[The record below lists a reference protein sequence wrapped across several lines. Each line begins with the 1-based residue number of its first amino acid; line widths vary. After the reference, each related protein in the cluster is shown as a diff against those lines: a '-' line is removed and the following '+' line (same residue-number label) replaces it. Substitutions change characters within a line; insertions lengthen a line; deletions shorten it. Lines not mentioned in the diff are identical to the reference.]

1 MVTIMNYN
9 LFELVNSDKDIELP
23 SIVERLSSE
32 REYRRLMRTIIRDA
46 RQVIIDDILPTYA
59 LSISDGAMITDGFFT
74 TAADLVSS
82 LKEKMRVAALRVAL
96 SASILIN
103 SEARY
108 LESKFVEGVKSN
120 ANTDISALVRP
131 EDNSLLIRKIVER
144 NTALINSLSDE
155 TAEKVLQAVVNAQI
169 KGLSK
174 TQLKDTLSKILGKQ
188 AKRADLIASD
198 QLEKLAADIIAD
210 RAKQAG
216 LNIYIWLSL
225 MDGRERA
232 LHNYLHNK
240 RQDDRNPNHGDNGL
254 YPRQPIRCR
263 CRARWIIVGR
273 SGMHL
278 Y

>member
-1 MVTIMNYN
+1 MNYN
-9 LFELVNSDKDIELP
+9 LSELVNNDKDIELP

-32 REYRRLMRTIIRDA
+32 REYRKLLRSIVRDA
-46 RQVIIDDILPTYA
+46 RQSIIDDVLPTYA

-74 TAADLVSS
+74 TAADLVAS
-82 LKEKMRVAALRVAL
+82 LKEKLRVSAL
-96 SASILIN
+96 SAVLNASILIN

-108 LESKFVEGVKSN
+108 LDSKFVEGVKSS
-120 ANTDISALVRP
+120 AKTDVSALVRP

-144 NTALINSLSDE
+144 NVALINSLSDE

-169 KGLSK
+169 SGSSK
-174 TQLKDTLSKILGKQ
+174 TQLKDTLTKILGRQ

-198 QLEKLAADIIAD
+198 QLEKLAAEIIAD

-225 MDGRERA
+225 MDGRERP

-263 CRARWIIVGR
+263 CRARWIIGGR
-273 SGMHL
+273 GSNL

>member
-1 MVTIMNYN
+1 MMMNYN
-9 LFELVNSDKDIELP
+9 LSELVNSDKDIELP
-23 SIVERLSSE
+23 AIVERLSSQ
-32 REYRRLMRTIIRDA
+32 REYQRLLRSIVRDA
-46 RQVIIDDILPTYA
+46 RQAIVDDVLPTYA
-59 LSISDGAMITDGFFT
+59 LSISDGVMITDGFFT
-74 TAADLVSS
+74 SAADLVAS
-82 LKEKMRVAALRVAL
+82 LKEKMRVAALRVTL

-103 SEARY
+103 SEARS
-108 LESKFVEGVKSN
+108 LDDKFVAGVKSK
-120 ANTDISALVRP
+120 ANTDISAFVRP
-131 EDNSLLIRKIVER
+131 DDQSILLRKIVER

-155 TAEKVLQAVVNAQI
+155 TVEKVTQAVIDAQI

-174 TQLKDTLSKILGKQ
+174 AQLKDELSKILGKQ

-225 MDGRERA
+225 MDGRERP
-232 LHNYLHNK
+232 LHNFLNGK
-240 RQDDRNPNHGDNGL
+240 RQDSRDPNHGDNGL

-263 CRARWIIVGR
+263 CRSKWIIGGRGVGF
-273 SGMHL
+273 

>member
-1 MVTIMNYN
+1 MDYN
-9 LFELVNSDKDIELP
+9 LSELVNSEKDIGLP
-23 SIVERLSSE
+23 AIVERLSSQ
-32 REYRRLMRTIIRDA
+32 REYRKLLRSIVRDA
-46 RQVIIDDILPTYA
+46 RQSIIDDVLPTYA

-74 TAADLVSS
+74 SAADLVAS
-82 LKEKMRVAALRVAL
+82 LKEKMRVAALRVTL

-108 LESKFVEGVKSN
+108 LDSRFVEGIKSS
-120 ANTDISALVRP
+120 ANTDVSALVRP

-144 NTALINSLSDE
+144 NVALINSLSDE

-169 KGLSK
+169 SGSSK
-174 TQLKDTLSKILGKQ
+174 TQLKDTLTKILGKQ

-198 QLEKLAADIIAD
+198 QLEKLAAEIVAD

-263 CRARWIIVGR
+263 CRARWVIVGKG
-273 SGMHL
+273 GMQL

>member
-1 MVTIMNYN
+1 MKYN
-9 LFELVNSDKDIELP
+9 LSELVNSDKDIELP

-32 REYRRLMRTIIRDA
+32 REYRRLMRSIIRDA
-46 RQVIIDDILPTYA
+46 RQAIVDDILPTYA
-59 LSISDGAMITDGFFT
+59 LSISDGVMVTDGFFT

-82 LKEKMRVAALRVAL
+82 LKDKMRVAALRVSL
-96 SASILIN
+96 SAAILIN
-103 SEARY
+103 SEARS
-108 LESKFVEGVKSN
+108 LDDKFVSGVKSQ
-120 ANTDISALVRP
+120 AKTDISAFVRP
-131 EDNSLLIRKIVER
+131 DDNSVLLRKIVER

-155 TAEKVLQAVVNAQI
+155 TVEKVTQAVIDAQI

-174 TQLKDTLSKILGKQ
+174 AQLKDELSKILGKQ

-263 CRARWIIVGR
+263 CRARWIVGGR
-273 SGMHL
+273 GSNL